1 MVKQGRRAK
10 RAMAAEDTEADNFG
24 GDTMTVGLASSQREV
39 VSHFCFEPRQFTFR
53 SIIFFASFFF

>member
-39 VSHFCFEPRQFTFR
+39 VSHVNLFLEV
-53 SIIFFASFFF
+53 